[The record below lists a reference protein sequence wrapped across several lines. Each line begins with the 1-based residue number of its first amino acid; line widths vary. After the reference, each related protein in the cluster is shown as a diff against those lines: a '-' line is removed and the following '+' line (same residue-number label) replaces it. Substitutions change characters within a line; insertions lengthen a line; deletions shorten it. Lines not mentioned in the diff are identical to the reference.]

1 MFFFFFL
8 IKEKE
13 DGRIEGQRKRKKQE
27 GQEGEVGREVWSR
40 EKEEEDVCG
49 RNYVTSYI
57 AAVNLESSLYIYNS
71 NSFVFS
77 FLVWRWSPE

>member
-40 EKEEEDVCG
+40 EKEEEDVEG
-49 RNYVTSYI
+49 TMLHLTLLLSTLNPVYTYTTQI
-57 AAVNLESSLYIYNS
+57 LL
-71 NSFVFS
+71 FFH
-77 FLVWRWSPE
+77 F